1 MITSKAIK
9 RLIKCLG
16 DTMTTLIN
24 KPKAKRLSKKVVI
37 KMIMETPTVTGGE
50 FDVVSLERT
59 NIQNLLLIKDILVG
73 GAK

>member
-1 MITSKAIK
+1 MV
-9 RLIKCLG
+9 KCLG

-37 KMIMETPTVTGGE
+37 KMIMETPTSTGGE
-50 FDVVSLERT
+50 FDMVSLERT
-59 NIQNLLLIKDILVG
+59 NIQNLLLIKDILIG

>member
-1 MITSKAIK
+1 M
-9 RLIKCLG
+9 IKCLG